1 MITRPGMLNWS
12 VCDEKAPQEPKE
24 NIPSEKTAQ
33 EYFNIYQSFDQL
45 PENYQ
50 GNIKASMFPESLEKM
65 RDEIKI
71 QNTIRIMPHD
81 QNTGGFY
88 LALLRKKDHA
98 VFNSKDAK
106 NQKEEEPENLEE
118 KDKAAVLEAQGKTS
132 EDAAEGE
139 APKEAVEEEEK
150 KVDTAEK
157 PVVKKKVRRG
167 DPPLKK
173 PVFEKFDT
181 EEWDWIKEFYGITD
195 DSVKDLF
202 IQQNEGDRK
211 VLMVSPGVKKIL
223 DLDKEKGKKLFKEN

>member
-12 VCDEKAPQEPKE
+12 VCDEKAPQEGEE
-24 NIPSEKTAQ
+24 NIPAEKNAQ
-33 EYFNIYQSFDQL
+33 EMFNIYQAFDQL

-50 GNIKASMFPESLEKM
+50 GNVKASMFPESLEKM
-65 RDEIKI
+65 RDQIKI

-88 LALLRKKDHA
+88 LALIRKKDHA
-98 VFNSKDAK
+98 IFTSKDSK

-118 KDKAAVLEAQGKTS
+118 KDKAAVLEAQGKES
-132 EDAAEGE
+132 EDVAEVEVE
-139 APKEAVEEEEK
+139 APKEEVVEEEK

-173 PVFEKFDT
+173 PVFEKFDA
-181 EEWDWIKEFYGITD
+181 EEWDWIKEFYGISD

-211 VLMVSPGVKKIL
+211 VLMVTPGVKKIL
-223 DLDKEKGKKLFKEN
+223 DLDKEKGK